1 MIILSP
7 ADSTIVESIV
17 SSNPI
22 MIQLCNY
29 KFFSHSNTV
38 VSDTSQFGYDGN
50 RYESTLQETGFYQIF
65 FKDGLKSGATTLF
78 MKGRDKNNISITL
91 SGITNVEDT

>member
-1 MIILSP
+1 
-7 ADSTIVESIV
+7 
-17 SSNPI
+17 

-29 KFFSHSNTV
+29 KFFSHSYTV